1 MRSSPP
7 TRINYP
13 VLLGVVALHA
23 ALFAWALRPPR
34 PHDNA
39 PARRAAATA
48 TAAPVP
54 GATAPAKPAQDP
66 DEADDDDAARA
77 PADDPRR
84 AFTPQQWRRNHAT
97 AAQAQDQR
105 LYGAPGNRA
114 AAPTPAALIQALGR
128 GETAAATAAAGLQED
143 CEALAALPEQVDAVL
158 LQELDARTQALARA
172 SLDARLQR
180 LAQRR
185 QRCADWRAARAAI
198 DAARRAYAARSD
210 ADAFEALRT
219 QLQLEPNTP
228 GLLQRLRDELQA
240 LWQSQSQRRV
250 GCTLALQ
257 LLADDGD
264 AQNAIGLRL
273 LLQLAERDDADVEFV
288 AAVLAQG
295 YGHLPPQP
303 ALAASWQRRAA
314 DLGADAAIDAQL
326 AQAEVQTTP
335 AQAWAWHAWRVWLN
349 AHGCYV
355 DTPRADDALLIGD
368 LGALR
373 GLDARLDASAR
384 RDAAA
389 AYRERVERH
398 GARARAA
405 RGCDAE
411 PGEAG

>member
-1 MRSSPP
+1 MRSAQP

-23 ALFAWALRPPR
+23 VLFAWALRPPR
-34 PHDNA
+34 AHDGT
-39 PARRAAATA
+39 PARPAAATA
-48 TAAPVP
+48 APAPAAAA
-54 GATAPAKPAQDP
+54 ATPPAKPAQVQED
-66 DEADDDDAARA
+66 ADDSADDSA

-84 AFTPQQWRRNHAT
+84 TFTPQQWRRNHAT
-97 AAQAQDQR
+97 AAQAQDR
-105 LYGAPGNRA
+105 RRYGALGDTA
-114 AAPTPAALIQALGR
+114 AAPTPAALLQALAR
-128 GETAAATAAAGLQED
+128 GETAAAAAAAELQED
-143 CEALAALPEQVDAVL
+143 CDALAALPDRVDAVL
-158 LQELDARTQALARA
+158 LQELDPTTQALARA

-185 QRCADWRAARAAI
+185 QRCADWRAARADI
-198 DAARRAYAARSD
+198 DAARRAYAARGD

-240 LWQSQSQRRV
+240 LWDSQSQRRV
-250 GCTLALQ
+250 GRTLALQ
-257 LLADDGD
+257 LLADEGD

-314 DLGADAAIDAQL
+314 ELGADAAIDAQL
-326 AQAEVQTTP
+326 AQADVQTTP

-355 DTPRADDALLIGD
+355 DTPRADDTLLIGD

-373 GLDARLDASAR
+373 GLDARLDANAR
-384 RDAAA
+384 RDAAS
-389 AYRERVERH
+389 AYRERIARH

-405 RGCDAE
+405 HGCDAD
-411 PGEAG
+411 GAD